1 MLKIKFIA
9 AIIFAIIFVNGA
21 AFAQE
26 NMPSLETNW
35 YWLSSNK
42 KYSKFIAPETVVV
55 LRRAQTRDGR
65 DIPTE
70 IEAWTK
76 TTYTF
81 DGAKETI
88 KNYNI
93 ASILPDPKKLSYS
106 LALLKINPQ
115 NRTLQYLRED
125 FFDGADRVIWSKG
138 EGRIKEINSQSFDED
153 FYAAAV
159 DEVFN
164 LGELDRKGAKDR
176 WIELW
181 TFTNTKTGDTTTVTG
196 DTTTMRMRGAN
207 LILWQWQETKNSK
220 GQISEIRFTK
230 KTVNLSQGTER
241 IAAGSV
247 WNLSTRRW
255 SEFNDESGGI
265 YRMIKNDEPDY
276 KGLIRL
282 RAFVKGYPNWVHRYE
297 IF

>member
-9 AIIFAIIFVNGA
+9 AIIFAIIFANSAV
-21 AFAQE
+21 FAQE
-26 NMPSLETNW
+26 NMPGLETSW

-42 KYSKFIAPETVVV
+42 KYSKFISPETVVV
-55 LRRAQTRDGR
+55 IKRARTADGR

-70 IEAWTK
+70 IQAWTK
-76 TTYTF
+76 TTYTA
-81 DGAKETI
+81 DGARETI

-93 ASILPDPKKLSYS
+93 SSILPDPKKLSYS

-138 EGRIKEINSQSFDED
+138 EARIKEINSQSFDED
-153 FYAAAV
+153 FYAAIV

-164 LGELDRKGAKDR
+164 LGELDRKKAKDR

-181 TFTNTKTGDTTTVTG
+181 TFTNTKTGETTTATG

-207 LILWQWQETKNSK
+207 LIYWQWQETKNSK
-220 GQISEIRFTK
+220 GQVTQIQLTK

-241 IAAGSV
+241 IAAGNV
-247 WNLSTRRW
+247 WSISTRRW

-265 YRMIKNDEPDY
+265 YHMIKSDEPDY

-282 RAFVKGYPNWVHRYE
+282 RAFVKGYPNWVNRYA
-297 IF
+297 IS

>member
-1 MLKIKFIA
+1 
-9 AIIFAIIFVNGA
+9 
-21 AFAQE
+21 
-26 NMPSLETNW
+26 MPGLETSW

-42 KYSKFIAPETVVV
+42 KYSKFISPETVVV
-55 LRRAQTRDGR
+55 IKRARTADGR

-70 IEAWTK
+70 IQAWTK
-76 TTYTF
+76 TTYTA
-81 DGAKETI
+81 DGARETI

-93 ASILPDPKKLSYS
+93 SSILPDPKKLSYS

-138 EGRIKEINSQSFDED
+138 EARIKEINSQSFDED
-153 FYAAAV
+153 FYAAIV

-164 LGELDRKGAKDR
+164 LGELDRKKAKDR

-181 TFTNTKTGDTTTVTG
+181 TFTNTKTGETTTATG

-207 LILWQWQETKNSK
+207 LIYWQWQETKNSK
-220 GQISEIRFTK
+220 GQVTQIQLTK

-241 IAAGSV
+241 IAAGNV
-247 WNLSTRRW
+247 WSISTRRW

-265 YRMIKNDEPDY
+265 YHMIKSDEPDY

-282 RAFVKGYPNWVHRYE
+282 RAFVKGYPNWVNRYA
-297 IF
+297 IS